1 MRLSTAAFRSIFGH
15 ALTLALLGVYQ
26 ALFFHVNTT
35 SIALISCVILLAGF
49 PHGAADTLIFR
60 RLFPGAGWGRWALFV
75 ITYLSLSGLVASMWV
90 FSPSFFLAY
99 LILISAVHF
108 GEDLSQYA
116 SPSLGLIYGFSVV
129 LAPSL
134 MWEAQ
139 VLELFNCLVGHQAAV
154 EWALVTHHGSGTAL
168 FTFTL
173 MLGLHFIRD
182 RNWILIQRT
191 LWPLVALIFLEPML
205 GFTLYFCCWHSR
217 IHLLRLW
224 HLHVLD
230 RSLLSLTL
238 IAMPMAIIVVAIAI
252 WVKQLEQLS
261 VTYLVQ
267 VVFVSLGA
275 LTLPHMLLVASLRR
289 HFAQA

>member
-1 MRLSTAAFRSIFGH
+1 MRLNTAAFRSIFGH

-26 ALFFHVNTT
+26 GIYFHINTT

-60 RLFPGAGWGRWALFV
+60 RLCPGAGWGRWVLFV
-75 ITYLSLSGLVASMWV
+75 ITYLSLAGLVASMWV
-90 FSPSFFLAY
+90 LSPSFFLAY
-99 LILISAVHF
+99 LLLISAVHF
-108 GEDLSQYA
+108 GEDLSQDA
-116 SPSLGLIYGFSVV
+116 APSLGLIYGFSVV

-154 EWALVTHHGSGTAL
+154 EWVLVTHYGSGTAL
-168 FTFTL
+168 ITFTL

-205 GFTLYFCCWHSR
+205 GFTLYFCFWHSR

-224 HLHVLD
+224 RLHVID
-230 RSLLSLTL
+230 RSLLSLAL

-261 VTYLVQ
+261 VSYLVQ

-275 LTLPHMLLVASLRR
+275 LTLPHMLLVVSLRR
-289 HFAQA
+289 QLARA